1 MRVTPEEWREL
12 EAVEGENMKTIEK
25 VYEAIKADRAIM
37 SLIERIKSHEWVG
50 VIEGGI

>member
-1 MRVTPEEWREL
+1 
-12 EAVEGENMKTIEK
+12 MKTIGK

-37 SLIERIKSHEWVG
+37 GLIERIKSHEWVG